1 MTAVKSC
8 WSILVLEDNASL
20 RELLRG
26 NFGMLLG
33 NAVRVDFAASICQAI
48 AKVKDQMRQGNPYD
62 LFWVDLYLDY
72 FSYDDEHGEII
83 AAKSFSQIIDTAAF
97 LKQHAVSEL
106 RWPVLIGLLQAP
118 ITPPHK
124 ESEHYSDREKLAV
137 LQKFLPYCLPA
148 ARASFS
154 ALLDLM
160 ALHLTAAH
168 DGDTAT
174 SEENIYVHNALAFVF
189 HKLQQWVG
197 SSAQKEFDMNG
208 EGMEE
213 WQEAARGELVPSRN
227 AKSDQSW
234 TLFHTWVEQFYSH
247 VALGAR
253 GYEAYSQAN
262 PLLTELKRL
271 APEGYPLFLVNTAYP
286 GRRAELLEAAA
297 IWPAEN
303 VIVGQHDFKGSQRDR
318 VMVEYLA
325 RLFRQCRRP
334 YFFLR
339 SRRRGANTF
348 AISNDI
354 SAVAARMHHVPPAAG
369 LLIDE
374 REAGFAFSHQAFFPE
389 LTRAFEK
396 ASNVEAEFLAEL
408 RHQTLQDMQ
417 DCLQERQPRM
427 MQNLWLTV
435 PPGFFKHAVSHE
447 SFTLELQA
455 PEGTRQRVTL
465 TFDEGRWILFEL
477 ACRRWFPKC
486 FFMHSSWTVRHKPD
500 GQQAY
505 FHSTPDLLAAALAH
519 ATYDHPDLFPPAH
532 DAERLGRALRPT
544 PAFYLAHT
552 PYADAF
558 DWPAFWQETF
568 GEVDARQQWPAR
580 LVPVL
585 QARRM
590 LILAQHMLKEL
601 HIRRLAHPLLKAAP
615 LTARDWL
622 PLMTNAEFLPV
633 DKTLRD
639 HLHRLEKGEA
649 AHLQAQDLLPKLK
662 NLLSVV
668 LCFYSFP
675 AEELAQF
682 YRFWV
687 SKQIPTT
694 GTRPTEKFSSVNGK
708 LENLRFTHS
717 VPLPAQAEGK
727 SRFLFLPVSFG
738 ADRSQILHAV
748 PAAND
753 RLLKDLTAGSF
764 LEFLAL
770 IPSLML

>member
-8 WSILVLEDNASL
+8 WSILVLEDNANL

-33 NAVRVDFAASICQAI
+33 NAVHVDFAASICQAI
-48 AKVKDQMRQGNPYD
+48 AKVKGQMLRGNPYD

-72 FSYDDEHGEII
+72 FSYDDDHGEII

-97 LKQHAVSEL
+97 LEQHAVTEL
-106 RWPVLIGLLQAP
+106 RWPALIGLLQAP

-137 LQKFLPYCLPA
+137 LQRFLPYCLPA
-148 ARASFS
+148 AQASFS

-160 ALHLTAAH
+160 ALYLTAAH
-168 DGDTAT
+168 DGAT
-174 SEENIYVHNALAFVF
+174 SASEENIYVHNALAFIF

-197 SSAQKEFDMNG
+197 SSAQKEFEMNDK
-208 EGMEE
+208 GMEE

-234 TLFHTWVEQFYSH
+234 TLFHAWAEQFYSH

-262 PLLTELKRL
+262 PLLAELKRL

-318 VMVEYLA
+318 LMVEYLA

-348 AISNDI
+348 AISSDI
-354 SAVAARMHHVPPAAG
+354 SAVAARMHNIHAAAE

-374 REAGFAFSHQAFFPE
+374 RDAGFAFSHQAFFPE
-389 LTRAFEK
+389 LTSAFEK

-408 RHQTLQDMQ
+408 RRQTLQDMQ

-435 PPGFFKHAVSHE
+435 PPGFFKNAVSHE

-486 FFMHSSWTVRHKPD
+486 FFMHSSWTVRHKHD
-500 GQQAY
+500 GQQVY
-505 FHSTPDLLAAALAH
+505 FHSTPELLAAALVH
-519 ATYDHPDLFPPAH
+519 ATYDHPELFPPAH
-532 DAERLGRALRPT
+532 DAERLARTLQPA
-544 PAFYLAHT
+544 PAFYRAQT

-568 GEVDARQQWPAR
+568 GQLDARHQWPAR

-590 LILAQHMLKEL
+590 LILAIRVLKEL
-601 HIRRLAHPLLKAAP
+601 HIRRLANHLLRAAP
-615 LTARDWL
+615 LTALDW
-622 PLMTNAEFLPV
+622 PGVMTGAEFLPAE
-633 DKTLRD
+633 KTLTE
-639 HLHRLEKGEA
+639 HLYRLEKGEA
-649 AHLQAQDLLPKLK
+649 AYMQAQDLLPKLR

-675 AEELAQF
+675 TVELGQF
-682 YRFWV
+682 YRYWE
-687 SKQIPTT
+687 SKQIPTS

-708 LENLRFTHS
+708 LENLRFMHS

-727 SRFLFLPVSFG
+727 SRFLFVPAFLG
-738 ADRSQILHAV
+738 GDQSQIMCAAPALETPLHDDV
-748 PAAND
+748 
-753 RLLKDLTAGSF
+753 TAGSF
-764 LEFLAL
+764 LDFLAL
-770 IPSLML
+770 VPSLML